1 MLVLRRE
8 CVQICLKSYGFHHTH
23 RENHQQWQLVVS
35 YLSTSQV
42 TPALSLHYAS
52 RILQRSSRVHLKLS
66 EAESSL
72 ELYRLSALRASLL
85 PFLPAQNFKEVTL
98 HLKQFLAQKGTRN
111 Q

>member
-1 MLVLRRE
+1 MAFITLTEKIISSGSSWLVISL
-8 CVQICLKSYGFHHTH
+8 
-23 RENHQQWQLVVS
+23 
-35 YLSTSQV
+35 QV